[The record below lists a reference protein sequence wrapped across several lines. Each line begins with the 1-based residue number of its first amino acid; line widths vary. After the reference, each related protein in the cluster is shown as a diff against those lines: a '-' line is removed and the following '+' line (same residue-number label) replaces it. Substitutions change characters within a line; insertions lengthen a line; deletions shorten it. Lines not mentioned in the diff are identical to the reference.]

1 MTEHVRIGMLTPS
14 SNTCLE
20 PTTAAM
26 LRGARASMHVS
37 RVRVTRIALDD
48 DTTAQFGTE
57 PMLAAAR
64 LLADA
69 AVDVIVWNGT
79 AGSWLGVR
87 NDLALC
93 AAIEEATGI
102 PTTTATLALLDA
114 CRAFGVTRLGLA
126 VPYTTD
132 VTERIVA
139 QYRQHG
145 VDCVTTA
152 QLGLT
157 DNLDFAQVP
166 ATRVRRLIEQ
176 AAAGAPHAVAVV
188 CTNVSGAPHVAELEP
203 QLGIPVFD
211 SISAALWKALDVVRA
226 PVTVTGWG
234 RLLATGT
241 ARARLQQAMAG
252 LLAATGADRTT
263 VRLDL
268 PTMDLHVDLTAAEAV
283 APDVRSIRSDGSLDQ
298 RRLNTVMWLE
308 EHRKPLVQPH
318 FRDAPRPPDA
328 LIEVYGV
335 RAQVLGPILRGSEMA
350 GWISVHSLRERAWT
364 EKDLAALSEATRQV
378 HEVLD
383 RR

>member
-1 MTEHVRIGMLTPS
+1 MTEPVRIGMLTPS

-26 LRGARASMHVS
+26 LSGTGVSMHAS

-48 DTTAQFGTE
+48 GTSAQFGTE

-79 AGSWLGVR
+79 AGSWLGGQ
-87 NDLALC
+87 NDIRLC
-93 AAIEEATGI
+93 AAIEDATGI

-126 VPYTTD
+126 VPYTAD

-145 VDCVTTA
+145 VDCVTA
-152 QLGLT
+152 ANLGLT
-157 DNLDFAQVP
+157 DNLSFARVP
-166 ATRVRRLIEQ
+166 AARVRQLIEQ
-176 AAAGAPHAVAVV
+176 AATGKPHAVAVV
-188 CTNVSGAPHVAELEP
+188 CTNVSGAPHVAQLEP
-203 QLGIPVFD
+203 QLGMPVFD
-211 SISAALWKALDVVRA
+211 SISAALWKALDVAQA
-226 PVTVTGWG
+226 PITVAGWG

-241 ARARLQQAMAG
+241 ARARLQQTIAD
-252 LLAATGADRTT
+252 LLAATAADRTT
-263 VRLDL
+263 LRLDT

-283 APDVRSIRSDGSLDQ
+283 APEARSIRWDGSLDQ
-298 RRLNTVMWLE
+298 RRLNTVMWLA

-335 RAQVLGPILRGSEMA
+335 RAQVLGPIMRGSDLA

-364 EKDLAALSEATRQV
+364 ERDLAALAAATRRV

-383 RR
+383 H